1 MSTFSYILSIFSS
14 LILVI
19 GVCGSFVWL
28 FRSDEQED
36 RTMGLIGFLLSGVIL
51 TTIILL
57 IVEIYKLGG
66 LS

>member
-14 LILVI
+14 LILAI
-19 GVCGSFVWL
+19 GVCGGFVWL
-28 FRSDEQED
+28 FRSDDQGD

-57 IVEIYKLGG
+57 VVEIYKLGG